1 MSLIQK
7 YRKQTYF
14 LFSPDEGD
22 KWGTRVD
29 WFIMLLI
36 AVNVTA
42 VILQTVDSIAA
53 TYEQQFQ
60 YFEIF
65 SVSVFTVEYLARV
78 WSEVEGKWEDDV
90 NKTIADHIRAR
101 IYILTR
107 PLLIIDL
114 VAILPFYLSVAGLG
128 IDLRFLRALRLIR
141 FLRLFKLARYSES
154 MRAFALAFNKKKGQ
168 LIVAITANG
177 LLLIIASSV
186 MYFIETEAQPDV
198 FGSIPEAMWWGIV
211 TLTTVGYGAVRPV
224 TPLGQVVGSVVAVL
238 GIGLFALPASIMASG
253 FIEESSYE
261 TQTCPDCGRE
271 IDWEQALGE
280 HIDYDAGEWVRI
292 DISSR
297 GDVASRSGAGESE
310 LRYEDHQGQHG
321 EIVEKSMFRNDE
333 QTQYTVAIKNR
344 DGKTDEKIQ
353 TTGKNLRTP
362 YYGRERFEQPGP
374 Y

>member
-53 TYEQQFQ
+53 TYELQFQ

-65 SVSVFTVEYLARV
+65 SVSVFTIEYLARV
-78 WSEVEGKWEDDV
+78 WSEVEGIWEDNA
-90 NKTIADHIRAR
+90 NKTITDHIRTR
-101 IYILTR
+101 IYVLTR

-114 VAILPFYLSVAGLG
+114 VAILPFYLSAAGLG

-141 FLRLFKLARYSES
+141 FLRLFKLVRYSES

-168 LIVAITANG
+168 LIVALTANG

-186 MYFIETEAQPDV
+186 MYFIETKAQPDQ

-224 TPLGQVVGSVVAVL
+224 TPLGQLVGSVVAVL

-261 TQTCPDCGRE
+261 TQTCPDCGYQ
-271 IDWEQALGE
+271 IDWQQDLGE
-280 HIDYDAGEWVRI
+280 DVDYDEGEWVRI
-292 DISSR
+292 DIASR
-297 GDVASRSGAGESE
+297 GDIAGHSITREDE
-310 LRYEDHQGQHG
+310 LGYEDHQGRHG
-321 EIVEKSMFRNDE
+321 EIIEKYSIRNNE
-333 QTQYTVAIKNR
+333 QTQYTVAIKNK
-344 DGKTDEKIQ
+344 DGNTDEKIQ

-362 YYGRERFEQPGP
+362 YYGREKFV
-374 Y
+374 

>member
-1 MSLIQK
+1 M
-7 YRKQTYF
+7 
-14 LFSPDEGD
+14 
-22 KWGTRVD
+22 
-29 WFIMLLI
+29 
-36 AVNVTA
+36 
-42 VILQTVDSIAA
+42 LQTVDSIAA

-65 SVSVFTVEYLARV
+65 SVSVFTIEYLARL
-78 WSEVEGKWEDDV
+78 WSEVEGIWEDDA
-90 NKTIADHIRAR
+90 NKTIVEHVRTR
-101 IYILTR
+101 IYIMTR

-114 VAILPFYLSVAGLG
+114 VAILPFYLSAAGLG

-154 MRAFALAFNKKKGQ
+154 MRAFALAFEKKKGQ

-224 TPLGQVVGSVVAVL
+224 TPLGRVVGSIVAVL

-261 TQTCPDCGRE
+261 TQTCPDCGHE
-271 IDWEQALGE
+271 IDWQEDMGEQSE
-280 HIDYDAGEWVRI
+280 YDAGEWVRI
-292 DISSR
+292 DI
-297 GDVASRSGAGESE
+297 ASRVDVGSGSGAGMCE
-310 LRYEDHQGQHG
+310 LRYEDHQGRHG
-321 EIVEKSMFRNDE
+321 EIIEKSHVRNVE
-333 QTQYTVAIKNR
+333 ETQYTVRIKNKN
-344 DGKTDEKIQ
+344 GEAEDEIQ

-362 YYGRERFEQPGP
+362 YYGRERFE
-374 Y
+374 